1 MRAHIKIKT
10 MTDFVVTMVDGP
22 KFLQA
27 IIERLELCRACGCV
41 NVCWEVKGKDN
52 NETLNILSI
61 DNVPHT
67 ISTKVPTGDGPL
79 FHFEYS
85 NQRRRMTYDL
95 EESPL
100 NDTVLLDELYLT
112 FHHHRFGMCILRN
125 KKAQSPMDRLEKVEA
140 VVQDLLAVLQP
151 DKQESKR
158 QKLAD

>member
-1 MRAHIKIKT
+1 
-10 MTDFVVTMVDGP
+10 MTDFVVTMVEGT

-27 IIERLELCRACGCV
+27 IIERLELCRACGCI
-41 NVCWEVKGKDN
+41 NGCWELKGKDKDVLAVIVMDD
-52 NETLNILSI
+52 TL
-61 DNVPHT
+61 HT
-67 ISTKVPTGDGPL
+67 FHTKVPSDGGPL

-85 NQRRRMTYDL
+85 SQRKRLAYDL

-100 NDTVLLDELYLT
+100 NDSVLMDELYLI
-112 FHHHRFGMCILRN
+112 FHHQRFGMCTLRN

-158 QKLAD
+158 QKLGD